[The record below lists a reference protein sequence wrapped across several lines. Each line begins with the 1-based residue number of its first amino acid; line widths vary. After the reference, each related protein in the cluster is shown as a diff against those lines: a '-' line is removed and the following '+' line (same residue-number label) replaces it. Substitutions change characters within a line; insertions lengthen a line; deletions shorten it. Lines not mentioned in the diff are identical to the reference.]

1 MLDRLMLPPKLVAQ
15 AADDLHTLAVAL
27 RRLTA
32 PEGDLGRLT
41 ESAASLPRVE
51 DELSASISELQ
62 GEVRELREW
71 LGPLHTELTDMDDT
85 AEKLEGG
92 LAGLRLQ
99 VTGLGESVDGFRGDL
114 QELRDRIP
122 GL

>member
-1 MLDRLMLPPKLVAQ
+1 MVAQ
-15 AADDLHTLAVAL
+15 AAEDLHTLAVAL

-32 PEGDLGRLT
+32 PDGDLGRLT

-85 AEKLEGG
+85 AEKLEAA
-92 LAGLRLQ
+92 LAGLRVQ
-99 VTGLGESVDGFRGDL
+99 MTGLGESVDGFRGDL